1 MVVSMEGKKY
11 FLSTRFFADQSTEK
25 NTYTYVDSLRK
36 STWRSESEVSLN
48 CSGQFAF
55 GFPGPRQNDGQ
66 AGSGPIPGIVFPA
79 QHKLMNTGLL
89 ISATAASSGTDK
101 QDAFTR
107 LCQGSKTGSPSAAD
121 WIAEIKR
128 IWARGPAN
136 TLELARAVAA
146 AKNLAR
152 HGQWQEIWKALP
164 FSRRKA
170 DMLAAIGVRLRWV
183 KWQTFANLPLG
194 WSTLYELSKLPR
206 AVFEEFVRNGVIHPG
221 LKLREAKAL
230 VARFR
235 GKPTETKT
243 RKANVRHWL
252 RRSAE
257 FVRDTVSEWEADE
270 RELATEQLTRLL
282 EQIATAGGIVL
293 MRDGN
298 FLISPNATL

>member
-1 MVVSMEGKKY
+1 
-11 FLSTRFFADQSTEK
+11 
-25 NTYTYVDSLRK
+25 TYVDSLRM

-136 TLELARAVAA
+136 TLELARAVEA
-146 AKNLAR
+146 AKTSAR

-170 DMLAAIGVRLRWV
+170 DMLAAIGRRLEWV
-183 KWQTFANLPLG
+183 NWQMFAHLPVG
-194 WSTLYELSKLPR
+194 WSILYELSKLKR
-206 AVFEEFVRNGVIHPG
+206 AVFEDFVRKGAIHPA
-221 LKLREAKAL
+221 LKVWEDKQV
-230 VARFR
+230 VAQ
-235 GKPTETKT
+235 
-243 RKANVRHWL
+243 VC
-252 RRSAE
+252 
-257 FVRDTVSEWEADE
+257 
-270 RELATEQLTRLL
+270 
-282 EQIATAGGIVL
+282 
-293 MRDGN
+293 
-298 FLISPNATL
+298 